1 LPQITAVGRVGPLS
15 AMARRLARPNA
26 IVAGPRADGL
36 AAPRGASGQR
46 LVNAT
51 QARLHAVVVRGRL
64 HDDREIAMAEV
75 EQMRGEPSEG
85 RAVVEADAAMRT
97 VVAVGVG
104 DDIGH
109 PMQVEQFEDFRRIGF
124 TDQRHRFDAARQHRT
139 HLRERL
145 RRIVIRAAQEQR
157 DAVLGHDR
165 LHAGDLG
172 REHLVVERRD
182 DRARNVG
189 ARGRECATGRVGDPV
204 QRARRVAHALH
215 VGRHLAG
222 IVVRETVAVDTP
234 ASFATSPSTE
244 RPLPRRARARRR
256 RKRACSSAAR
266 GRRRGAMCRWSK
278 VPSFTSVRRGRACIS
293 RAACENV
300 SAILMPARIMSDTSS
315 NRITANFSSTPAC
328 SAILSVAN
336 VSGYIA

>member
-1 LPQITAVGRVGPLS
+1 LRPIASVSTHIVVRAGRISRASATSSKPVIDSSDGTAMPIACASSSAPSASASLPQITAVGRVGPLS

-26 IVAGPRADGL
+26 MVAGPRADGL

-124 TDQRHRFDAARQHRT
+124 TDQRHRFDAARQHR
-139 HLRERL
+139 
-145 RRIVIRAAQEQR
+145 A
-157 DAVLGHDR
+157 
-165 LHAGDLG
+165 
-172 REHLVVERRD
+172 
-182 DRARNVG
+182 
-189 ARGRECATGRVGDPV
+189 P
-204 QRARRVAHALH
+204 
-215 VGRHLAG
+215 
-222 IVVRETVAVDTP
+222 
-234 ASFATSPSTE
+234 
-244 RPLPRRARARRR
+244 ARAPAPDRN
-256 RKRACSSAAR
+256 SSSP
-266 GRRRGAMCRWSK
+266 G
-278 VPSFTSVRRGRACIS
+278 
-293 RAACENV
+293 
-300 SAILMPARIMSDTSS
+300 
-315 NRITANFSSTPAC
+315 TA
-328 SAILSVAN
+328 
-336 VSGYIA
+336 